1 MPITAYDDLVKVIL
15 DRLVAIQETII
26 LPSPIYDPG
35 EHLYAVPRF
44 WEPNNK
50 YPFMVNRW
58 SGLSPDDTSR
68 NGAPFYDD
76 ILTFEMRLIVGSLNS
91 GYIGD
96 REDTLNLM
104 VYSVINR
111 FRQTPALDDPVTGAP
126 LRYLAPG
133 RNASIISGAANGAT
147 AFQMGDILTL
157 GCNFNLSVRV
167 KVEIDRVRGRP
178 TS

>member
-1 MPITAYDDLVKVIL
+1 MITQYDTLVKDIL
-15 DRLVAIQETII
+15 DRIVAIEETII
-26 LPSPIYDPG
+26 LPSPPYDG
-35 EHLYAVPRF
+35 TEHLYGVPRF
-44 WEPNNK
+44 WESIAK
-50 YPFMVNRW
+50 YPFCVNRW
-58 SGLSPDDTSR
+58 SGFQGDDTSK
-68 NGAPFYDD
+68 NGAPLYSD
-76 ILTFEMRLIVGSLNS
+76 ILTFELRLITGSLNS

-104 VYSVINR
+104 VYEIINR

-133 RNASIISGAANGAT
+133 RNSTLITGAANGAT
-147 AFQMGDILTL
+147 AFQMGDLLTL

-167 KVEIDRVRGRP
+167 LVEIDRVRGRP

>member
-1 MPITAYDDLVKVIL
+1 MPITNYDTLAKDII

-26 LPSPIYDPG
+26 LPSPPYDG
-35 EHLYAVPRF
+35 VEHLYAVPRF
-44 WEPNNK
+44 WESIAK

-58 SGLSPDDTSR
+58 SGLSADDTSR
-68 NGAPFYDD
+68 NGAPLYDD

-96 REDTLNLM
+96 REDTLNRM
-104 VYSVINR
+104 VYAVINR
-111 FRQTPALDDPVTGAP
+111 FRQTPGLDDPITGAP

-133 RNASIISGAANGAT
+133 RNASVITGAANGTT

-157 GCNFNLSVRV
+157 GCNFNLSVHV

>member
-1 MPITAYDDLVKVIL
+1 MITNYDSLVKDIL
-15 DRLVAIQETII
+15 DRIVDIEQTIV
-26 LPSPIYDPG
+26 LPTPIYDG
-35 EHLYAVPRF
+35 TELLYAVPRF
-44 WEPNNK
+44 WESIAK

-58 SGLSPDDTSR
+58 SGFQGSDTSV
-68 NGAPFYDD
+68 GAPFFDD
-76 ILTFEMRLIVGSLNS
+76 TLTFELRLIVGSLSS

-104 VYSVINR
+104 AYEVINR
-111 FRQTPALDDPVTGAP
+111 FRKTPALDDPVTNVP

-133 RNASIISGAANGAT
+133 RNATLITGAANGAT

-157 GCNFNLSVRV
+157 GCNFNLSVRIR
-167 KVEIDRVRGRP
+167 VELDRTRGRP

>member
-1 MPITAYDDLVKVIL
+1 MITQYDTLVKDIL
-15 DRLVAIQETII
+15 DRIVAIEETII
-26 LPSPIYDPG
+26 LPSPPYDG
-35 EHLYAVPRF
+35 VEHLYGVPRF
-44 WEPNNK
+44 WESIAK
-50 YPFMVNRW
+50 FPFMVNRW
-58 SGLSPDDTSR
+58 SGINADDTSR

-76 ILTFEMRLIVGSLNS
+76 ILTFEMRLIVGTLSS

-104 VYSVINR
+104 VYSVMNR
-111 FRQTPALDDPVTGAP
+111 FRQTPALDDPITGAP

-133 RNASIISGAANGAT
+133 RNASIITGAANGTT
-147 AFQMGDILTL
+147 AFQMNDTL
-157 GCNFNLSVRV
+157 VLGANFNLSVRV